1 MTRVTVTWIL
11 LVAML
16 AAGLALAVQH
26 TADRRAAASAD
37 APLLPPT
44 MVASVRDLFPH

>member
-11 LVAML
+11 LVALL

-37 APLLPPT
+37 APL
-44 MVASVRDLFPH
+44 AADNGFSVRDMFPH